1 MDIPDVSCDNPL
13 DAERSADKDISF
25 YKDIYDKIIIP
36 RDL

>member
-13 DAERSADKDISF
+13 DAERLADISF

-36 RDL
+36 SDL

>member
-1 MDIPDVSCDNPL
+1 MYPDNPL
-13 DAERSADKDISF
+13 DAERLADISF